1 MEQTAKERTFA
12 FMAEHKGDPTPMEL
26 FHMHVKHVGINT
38 KSEGEAWEIA
48 DTLARLMGLMPRE
61 TEKAVF
67 SGDLTENM
75 KVESHGTYGHIGFG
89 VDDCEAAIQYFVDRG
104 MTLREETKRFDEQG
118 RCIFVYFKEEVG
130 GFAIHLVHEKDSY
143 MKKII
148 VIGGGAAGMAAAI
161 AAAENGCAVTIYEKN
176 EKLGKKI
183 YITGKGRCNVTNDCD
198 MDGLFDSVVTNSRF
212 LYSAFY
218 GFTNQDM
225 KDFLEANGCHI
236 KVERGNRV
244 FPVSDRASDV
254 TSALARRLRELHV
267 KIKLNQ
273 GAKELWLED
282 GVLKGVILAQ
292 DGNGRGKKDAYIA
305 ADAVIV
311 ATGGLSYPTTGSTG
325 DGYRFAEAAGHKVT
339 ELSPALVPF
348 ETEEDVKELQGL
360 SLRNVEAAVL
370 NGKKEVYREFGEM
383 LFTHY
388 GVSGPVLLSASS
400 YAAKKLKKGPLT
412 LTIDLKPALS
422 MEQLD
427 ARILRD
433 FETEKNKQFKN
444 ALNHLY
450 PSKLIPVMIRR
461 SGIEPDKQV
470 NAVTKEERRRLAEV
484 TKHFTLTLTGLR
496 GFNEAIITQGGVTVK
511 EVNPSTMESKKLPG
525 LYFAGEV
532 LDLDAVT
539 GGYNLQIAWSTGVL
553 AGRSVAGEV

>member
-1 MEQTAKERTFA
+1 
-12 FMAEHKGDPTPMEL
+12 
-26 FHMHVKHVGINT
+26 
-38 KSEGEAWEIA
+38 
-48 DTLARLMGLMPRE
+48 
-61 TEKAVF
+61 
-67 SGDLTENM
+67 
-75 KVESHGTYGHIGFG
+75 
-89 VDDCEAAIQYFVDRG
+89 
-104 MTLREETKRFDEQG
+104 
-118 RCIFVYFKEEVG
+118 
-130 GFAIHLVHEKDSY
+130 

-198 MDGLFDSVVTNSRF
+198 MEGLFDSVVTNSRF

-218 GFTNQDM
+218 GFSNQDM
-225 KDFLEANGCHI
+225 KDFLEANGCHV
-236 KVERGNRV
+236 KVERGSRV

-254 TSALARRLRELHV
+254 TSALARRLRELRV
-267 KIKLNQ
+267 KVELNQ
-273 GAKELWLED
+273 GVRELWLED

-292 DGNGRGKKDAYIA
+292 GGNERGKKDSYIA

-348 ETEEDVKELQGL
+348 ETKEDVKELQGL

-412 LTIDLKPALS
+412 LMIDLKPALS

-433 FETEKNKQFKN
+433 FSKYANRDFIN
-444 ALNHLY
+444 ALSDLL
-450 PSKLIPVMIRR
+450 PKKMIPIIVYRSRIPAFTKVNSITKVQRRALFEQIRCFSVPVDGFR
-461 SGIEPDKQV
+461 PIE
-470 NAVTKEERRRLAEV
+470 
-484 TKHFTLTLTGLR
+484 
-496 GFNEAIITQGGVTVK
+496 EAIVTAGGVSCR
-511 EVNPSTMESKKLPG
+511 EINPRTMESKLCSG

-532 LDLDAVT
+532 LDVDGYT
-539 GGYNLQIAWSTGVL
+539 GGFNLQIAFSTGYA
-553 AGRSVAGEV
+553 AGSSC